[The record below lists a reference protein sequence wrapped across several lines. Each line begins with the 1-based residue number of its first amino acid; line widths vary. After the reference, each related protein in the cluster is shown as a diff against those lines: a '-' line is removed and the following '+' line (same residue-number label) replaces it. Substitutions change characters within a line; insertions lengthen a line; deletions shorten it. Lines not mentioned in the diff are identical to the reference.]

1 MVFIELLILPRADRK
16 NISGGYMPL
25 PDGTYPLMGFD
36 KHGPWPGLPGI
47 GHWSAYINNTS
58 GSIGARGGI
67 MLHNDIGSNGT
78 QGCIGVE
85 LGGTGTPAE
94 EEFLAAYEQ
103 ADPTSVRV
111 NIAKNAN
118 VPEEYEDK
126 SDTTPK
132 ALLQI
137 MLKIKLIKLSQKL
150 LRSLLLS

>member
-1 MVFIELLILPRADRK
+1 MSQVF
-16 NISGGYMPL
+16 
-25 PDGTYPLMGFD
+25 
-36 KHGPWPGLPGI
+36 PGI

-85 LGGTGTPAE
+85 LGGTAGTPAE

-132 ALLQI
+132 AY
-137 MLKIKLIKLSQKL
+137 S
-150 LRSLLLS
+150 R